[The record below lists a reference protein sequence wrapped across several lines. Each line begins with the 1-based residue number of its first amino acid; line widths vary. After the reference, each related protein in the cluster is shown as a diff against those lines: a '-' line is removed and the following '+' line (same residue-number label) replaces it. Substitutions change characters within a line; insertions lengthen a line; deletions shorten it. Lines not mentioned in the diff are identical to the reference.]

1 MSIPGRPIEGST
13 PQQDRACGPAGPAHA
28 RAADAAPLC
37 DLAGLRQR
45 SVVFGAMSEDEIAEL
60 LRRARLLVVPP
71 RHTLFHAGEPGDSLY
86 VLLSGKVKVSL
97 LSVDGKEVILSL
109 LGDGDVFGEMSLLD
123 GLPRSATVTSLEDCR
138 LLAIG
143 RQDFVQ
149 FLKRHADVTLNLL
162 AALSKRLRC
171 TNNLVENLSFYHLP
185 SRLARLLM
193 DLGQRHGK
201 AGPAGVEI
209 GLRLSQEEL
218 GNLVGASRESV
229 NKQLR
234 AWAESGLLEY
244 QQGIIVIKKVDAM
257 FMYAMGA

>member
-1 MSIPGRPIEGST
+1 MR
-13 PQQDRACGPAGPAHA
+13 
-28 RAADAAPLC
+28 
-37 DLAGLRQR
+37 
-45 SVVFGAMSEDEIAEL
+45 EDEIAEL
-60 LRRARLLVVPP
+60 LRHARVIEAPA
-71 RHTLFHAGEPGDSLY
+71 RHILFHAGEAGDSLY
-86 VLLSGKVKVSL
+86 VLLAGKVKISL
-97 LSVDGKEVILSL
+97 LSVEGKEAILSL
-109 LGDGDVFGEMSLLD
+109 LGAGDVFGEMSLLD

-138 LLAIG
+138 LLLIG

-149 FLKRHADVTLNLL
+149 FLKRHADVALNLL
-162 AALSKRLRC
+162 AALSQRLRT
-171 TNNLVENLSFYHLP
+171 TNNLVENLSFHHLP

-201 AGPAGVEI
+201 VEPAGVEI

-244 QQGIIVIKKVDAM
+244 QQGIIVIKKVDAL

>member
-1 MSIPGRPIEGST
+1 
-13 PQQDRACGPAGPAHA
+13 
-28 RAADAAPLC
+28 
-37 DLAGLRQR
+37 LASLRQR
-45 SVVFGAMSEDEIAEL
+45 SVVFAAMSEDEIAEL
-60 LRRARLLVVPP
+60 LRHARVIEVPA
-71 RHTLFHAGEPGDSLY
+71 RHVLFHAGEAGDCLY
-86 VLLSGKVKVSL
+86 VLLAGKVKISL
-97 LSVDGKEVILSL
+97 LSVEGKEAILSL

-138 LLAIG
+138 LMVIG

-149 FLKRHADVTLNLL
+149 FLKRHADVALNLL
-162 AALSKRLRC
+162 AALSQRLRT
-171 TNNLVENLSFYHLP
+171 TNNLVENLSFHHLP

-201 AGPAGVEI
+201 AEPGGVEI

-244 QQGIIVIKKVDAM
+244 QQGTIVIKKVDAL

>member
-1 MSIPGRPIEGST
+1 MPAL
-13 PQQDRACGPAGPAHA
+13 DRGGE
-28 RAADAAPLC
+28 AAQPL
-37 DLAGLRQR
+37 DLASLRQR
-45 SVVFGAMSEDEIAEL
+45 SVIFTAMSDDEVADL
-60 LRRARLLVVPP
+60 FRLARVIEVPA
-71 RHTLFHAGEPGDSLY
+71 RHILFHAGDAGDSLY
-86 VLLSGKVKVSL
+86 VLLAGKVKISL
-97 LSVDGKEVILSL
+97 LSVEGKEAILSL
-109 LGDGDVFGEMSLLD
+109 MGPGDVFGEMSLLD

-138 LLAIG
+138 LMVIG

-149 FLKRHADVTLNLL
+149 FLKRHADVALNLL
-162 AALSKRLRC
+162 AALSQRLRT

-193 DLGQRHGK
+193 DLGQRHGQVV
-201 AGPAGVEI
+201 ASGVEI

-244 QQGIIVIKKVDAM
+244 KQGTIVIKKLDAI
-257 FMYAMGA
+257 FMHAMGA